1 MNIPETFADI
11 GSAIISVVQLILDA
25 LVNVHDALLEFYNM
39 LRSFNETI
47 VQMTLDPS
55 ANTGLPVIQSIG
67 VFRYLVGDL
76 AFYVIYMVVLFG
88 CLFTIYKLVCLIME
102 AWHAIK
108 EQASAGSY
116 SGNHLAS
123 LLSQLFK

>member
-1 MNIPETFADI
+1 MSIPETFADI
-11 GSAIISVVQLILDA
+11 GSAIMNVVQLILDA
-25 LVNVHDALLEFYNM
+25 LVNVHSALVEFYNM
-39 LRSFNETI
+39 LKSFNETI

-88 CLFTIYKLVCLIME
+88 CLFTIYKLVCLILE
-102 AWHAIK
+102 AWHALK
-108 EQASAGSY
+108 EQSSAGSY
-116 SGNHLAS
+116 SGSHLAG
-123 LLSQLFK
+123 LLTKLFK